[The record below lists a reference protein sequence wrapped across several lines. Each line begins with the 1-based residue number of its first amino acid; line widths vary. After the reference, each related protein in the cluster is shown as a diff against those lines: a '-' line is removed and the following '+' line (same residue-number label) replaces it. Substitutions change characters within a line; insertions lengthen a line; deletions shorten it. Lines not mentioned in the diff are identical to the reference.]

1 MSELIATSPTVKMLE
16 RSLYLMA
23 QRHQVLLGNVANE
36 ETPRFK
42 AKDLEFQSILISIAQ
57 PGTGAM
63 ALSRSDAAPHPCH
76 FPLPG
81 VPDSIAAAE
90 LKELPRTSVGL
101 DGNTVSIEKTMAALY
116 DNSTQYSAASQI
128 LSRKYQ
134 GLLGAIRDSR

>member
-1 MSELIATSPTVKMLE
+1 MSELIATSPTMKLLE
-16 RSLYLMA
+16 RSLDLVA

-42 AKDLEFQSILISIAQ
+42 AKDSEFQSILTSMAQ

-63 ALSRSDAAPHPCH
+63 ALRRSDAAPHPRH

-81 VPDSIAAAE
+81 GPDSMAPAE
-90 LKELPRTSVGL
+90 LKKLPRTSVGL
-101 DGNTVSIEKTMAALY
+101 DGNTVSIEKTMAALH
-116 DNSTQYSAASQI
+116 DSTVYSAASQI

-134 GLLGAIRDSR
+134 GLLAAIKG

>member
-1 MSELIATSPTVKMLE
+1 MSELIATSPTMKMLE
-16 RSLYLMA
+16 QTLNLTA

-42 AKDLEFQSILISIAQ
+42 AKDLEFQSILTSMAQ

-63 ALSRSDAAPHPCH
+63 AASRSDAAPHPRH

-81 VPDSIAAAE
+81 GPDSVTPAE
-90 LKELPRTSVGL
+90 LKEVRGASVGL
-101 DGNTVSIEKTMAALY
+101 DGNTVSIEKTMAALH
-116 DNSTQYSAASQI
+116 DNSTLYSAASQI